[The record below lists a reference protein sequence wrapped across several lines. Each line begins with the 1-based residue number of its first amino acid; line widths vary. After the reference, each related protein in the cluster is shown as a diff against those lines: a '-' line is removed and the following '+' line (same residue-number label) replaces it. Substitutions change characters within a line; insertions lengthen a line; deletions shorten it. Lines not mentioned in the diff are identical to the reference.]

1 MMLQSDSMALRSI
14 SDWNSLKSRGVK
26 ILSAFGYTQS
36 LIYMNALLLLIN
48 ICHIRYPVLP
58 YVGTFNYLIFIIMLQ
73 PTALHA
79 LVLFSLLFP
88 VDGTLK
94 GLSYRKSTAHILYK
108 TYINPYTRLFQK
120 NPKLFQLRLSPSK
133 AEKSNTSAK
142 GLLGIAKN

>member
-1 MMLQSDSMALRSI
+1 
-14 SDWNSLKSRGVK
+14 
-26 ILSAFGYTQS
+26 
-36 LIYMNALLLLIN
+36 
-48 ICHIRYPVLP
+48 
-58 YVGTFNYLIFIIMLQ
+58 MLQ